1 MAYTTLMMNTRL
13 ALISICLCAMG
24 LPSGADTLAILPETL
39 TLRGAKATQKILV
52 EQQSGTQWTGDRTAR
67 AAFATSNPQ
76 IVTIDKT
83 GTIKAVG
90 DGTATVS
97 ATLNGQT
104 ATKTVT
110 VSGTQ
115 SPFVWSFRNHVLP
128 ILTRNGCNQGA
139 CHGALAGKGGLKLT
153 LRGYD
158 PDADFAVLTRQA
170 SGRRIVSGEPQNS
183 LLLQKSA
190 YLVPHGGGM
199 RLDKKS
205 ADFAVVAEWIQQGN
219 PRPKPND
226 PQMAALEVFPK
237 ETHALKPTDT
247 QQILVQAAYSDR
259 VRADVTRWTKF
270 GTSDSTVASVDES
283 GKVTVNG
290 YGEAAITVW
299 FNSRV
304 AFARIIVPYPNEVA
318 ESVFTSAPRAN
329 FIDNAVLKKL
339 SALRIPPSPRSSDQ
353 EFIRRAALDT
363 LGLLPT
369 VAETE
374 AFVSSTIPD
383 KRKMLVEA
391 LLARPEFVDY
401 WTYKWSDL
409 LLVSSRKLS
418 PNAVTAFSGY
428 IRQSVA
434 QNKPWDTFVREIITA
449 RGSTLENGA
458 ANYYVLHKEPLE
470 LTETTTQAFLGMS
483 LTCARCH
490 NHPLEKWTQ
499 NQYYEMANFMA
510 RVRLKNGE
518 QDGEVLVLTSDQG
531 DVTHPRLNRPLP
543 PAPLDGK
550 GIALGAKGDRR
561 EVLARW
567 LTDKDNPYFSRALV
581 NRVWKHFMGRGL
593 VEAEDDLRATNPPS
607 NEELLAQLSTTFAAE
622 KFDIRQL
629 IRTIMNSEAY
639 QRTATPIAGNEGDNT
654 FYSRTIVRRLPA
666 EVMLDVLSQVT
677 GIATEFPNM
686 AKGTRALQL
695 NDSQTVSTFLT
706 AFGRPERVQT
716 CACER
721 QHEPSVAQ
729 ALHLANG
736 DTVNLKLRA
745 SGGLL
750 DALLDANASNAEV
763 LERLY
768 KTALSR
774 PPSSTE
780 QAKALA
786 ILNGLPDTS
795 RPARRVVLED
805 LFWAVLT
812 DKEFLFNH

>member
-1 MAYTTLMMNTRL
+1 MMNTRL
-13 ALISICLCAMG
+13 AFLCFCLCVVG
-24 LPSGADTLAILPETL
+24 VPSHADTLAILPETL
-39 TLRGAKATQKILV
+39 ALRGAKTTQKILV
-52 EQQSGTQWTGDRTAR
+52 EQRSGTQWTGDHTAR
-67 AAFATSNPQ
+67 AAFATSDSK

-83 GTIKAVG
+83 GTIRAIG

-97 ATLNGQT
+97 ATFNGQT

-110 VSGTQ
+110 VSGTK

-158 PDADFAVLTRQA
+158 PDTDFAVLTRQA
-170 SGRRIVSGEPQNS
+170 GGRRIISGEPQSS

-190 YLVPHGGGM
+190 YLIPHGGGM

-205 ADFAVVAEWIQQGN
+205 ADFAVVAEWIRQGN

-226 PQMAALEVFPK
+226 PQIAALQVFPK

-259 VRADVTRWTKF
+259 ARADVTRWTKF
-270 GTSDSTVASVDES
+270 GTSDSTVASVDDN
-283 GKVTVNG
+283 GKVTING

-304 AFARIIVPYPNEVA
+304 AFARVIVPYPNKIA
-318 ESVFTSAPRAN
+318 ESVYTSAPRAN
-329 FIDNAVLKKL
+329 FVDDLILKKL
-339 SALRIPPSPRSSDQ
+339 SALRIPPSPRASDR
-353 EFIRRAALDT
+353 ELIRRATLDT

-369 VAETE
+369 VTETE
-374 AFVSSTIPD
+374 AFVTSTAPN
-383 KRKMLVEA
+383 KRKTLIES

-409 LLVSSRKLS
+409 LLVSSRKLN

-434 QNKPWDTFVREIITA
+434 QNKPWDRFVREILTA
-449 RGSTLENGA
+449 RGNTLENGA
-458 ANYYVLHKEPLE
+458 ANYFVLHKEPIE

-543 PAPLDGK
+543 PVPLDGK
-550 GIALGAKGDRR
+550 SIALDAKGDRR
-561 EVLARW
+561 EELARW

-607 NEELLAQLSTTFAAE
+607 NEELLAQLSTEFAAE
-622 KFDIRQL
+622 RFNIRQL

-639 QRTATPIAGNEGDNT
+639 QRTATPIDGNEGDNT

-666 EVMLDVLSQVT
+666 EVMLDILSQVT

-695 NDSQTVSTFLT
+695 NDSLVVSTFLT

-721 QHEPSVAQ
+721 QQEPSIAQ

-745 SGGLL
+745 SGGLI
-750 DALLDANASNAEV
+750 DSLLDANIPNAEI

-768 KTALSR
+768 QTALSR
-774 PPSSTE
+774 PPTAIE
-780 QAKALA
+780 QTKALA
-786 ILNGLPDTS
+786 ILNDLPDTS
-795 RPARRVVLED
+795 RPVRRMVLED